1 MAKNKH
7 RIVRWLIE
15 LDTVTTN
22 DYTIDKFEKLLEVF
36 CDTFSVLGQQ
46 SEAKILTRE
55 DRK

>member
-36 CDTFSVLGQQ
+36 
-46 SEAKILTRE
+46 
-55 DRK
+55 